1 MTQGAL
7 ESTDQR
13 PLRHHPKSCCFVY
26 PEELAENADNPE
38 ALQRAAIAAQGIVD
52 VPPAQVEPAASGDAS
67 AAAPTATR
75 PPPPPPPQRQPSA
88 HEAARVGARTVRSE
102 GPRCQSTPS
111 QWDADG
117 IREWRHGRRPAFPPN
132 GPNSFL
138 GPMKCFTQQ
147 ELGGHNRNINQTLPG
162 HMFRQSV
169 EPAHVCYSRAVCVCV
184 CPQGV
189 GCVCSLTDSHRS
201 AHCELHAQVV

>member
-147 ELGGHNRNINQTLPG
+147 ELGGTIETSIKRSLATCFDSQLSPP
-162 HMFRQSV
+162 MFATVVQ
-169 EPAHVCYSRAVCVCV
+169 CVCV

>member
-38 ALQRAAIAAQGIVD
+38 ALQRAALAAQGILD

-111 QWDADG
+111 RWDADG
-117 IREWRHGRRPAFPPN
+117 IREWRHGRRPVFPPN

-147 ELGGHNRNINQTLPG
+147 ELGGTIETSIKRSLATCFDSQLSPCLLQT
-162 HMFRQSV
+162 RS
-169 EPAHVCYSRAVCVCV
+169 V
-184 CPQGV
+184 CPQCV
-189 GCVCSLTDSHRS
+189 GCVCSLTDGHRS
-201 AHCELHAQVV
+201 SHCELHAQVV